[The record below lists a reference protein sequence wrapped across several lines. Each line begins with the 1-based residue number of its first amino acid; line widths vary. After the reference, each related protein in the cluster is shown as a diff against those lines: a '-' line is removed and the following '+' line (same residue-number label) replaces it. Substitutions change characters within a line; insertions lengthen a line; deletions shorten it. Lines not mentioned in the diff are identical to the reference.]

1 MRVSGCLRALA
12 RRAWIVPLVAIIA
25 VVTTLAVGQL
35 RPRVYRSTVFLNVW
49 PARLDFGL
57 QQTIKGLMRNYAGT
71 IRSREN
77 ALRVVNDLELDITP
91 EQFIAKL
98 RVEPIESDYRIR
110 IDADDY
116 DPTIARDIAQR
127 AGEVFVEQTKVD
139 MVEQEMRDRVEVSL
153 LDDALPGRLVDPNWT
168 IDLLASGLFGLFA
181 GAAAVF
187 VLERLDAASIRTRQD
202 AEAQTGVA
210 VLGVIPLVALEGRQ
224 SAAPCGDP
232 LLDSM

>member
-1 MRVSGCLRALA
+1 MVRVSAHLRALI
-12 RRAWIVPLVAIIA
+12 RRAWIVPLVATIA
-25 VVTTLAVGQL
+25 MATTFGVGQF
-35 RPRVYRSTVFLNVW
+35 RPRVYRATVYLNVW

-110 IDADDY
+110 VDADDH
-116 DPTIARDIAQR
+116 DRIMARDIAQR
-127 AGEVFVEQTKVD
+127 AGDVFIEQIKVD
-139 MVEQEMRDRVEVSL
+139 MVEQEMRDRVEVTI
-153 LDDALPGRLVDPNWT
+153 LDNALPGRLVEPNWT
-168 IDLLASGLFGLFA
+168 LDLLASGLFGLIA
-181 GAAAVF
+181 GVAVVF
-187 VLERLDAASIRTRQD
+187 VLERLDAASIRTSQD

-210 VLGVIPLVALEGRQ
+210 VLGVIPL
-224 SAAPCGDP
+224 APP
-232 LLDSM
+232 QR